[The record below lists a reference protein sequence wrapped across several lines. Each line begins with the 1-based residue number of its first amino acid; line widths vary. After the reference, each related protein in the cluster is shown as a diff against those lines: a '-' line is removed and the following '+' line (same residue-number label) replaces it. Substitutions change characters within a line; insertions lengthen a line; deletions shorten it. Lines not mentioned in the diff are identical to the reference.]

1 MPDRIKKD
9 RSRELTRMWLK
20 IAAFRNEQ
28 YRGEVLE
35 ARITERGRDGTMK
48 ARAENYLGIVV
59 KGRPIPGPIVR
70 VAVTDS
76 NPFYVSG
83 HFC

>member
-1 MPDRIKKD
+1 
-9 RSRELTRMWLK
+9 MWLK
-20 IAAFRNEQ
+20 IAASRNEG

-59 KGRPIPGPIVR
+59 KGGPKLGSIIR
-70 VAVTDS
+70 VVVTDS

-83 HFC
+83 HLADR